1 MRLTID
7 KFQQLHSISTLEMN
21 DFDKSIKLVQVL
33 LDKTEKEVE
42 KIPLRKFERICKK
55 LEQAFNLNM
64 DEAIKSKPKEI
75 IKANGR
81 RYKLNFEVTKEPFN
95 TGRYIEVATFSD
107 GNTIMNMHNILA
119 SIAQPMVFNW
129 NKLKWECLPYNAL
142 LHEQYADDLK
152 QADFKHGYHALV
164 FFCQFLMSS
173 IPGSKDYLEI
183 VMNQQTKNQLSK
195 MQLLPTF

>member
-1 MRLTID
+1 
-7 KFQQLHSISTLEMN
+7 MN

-42 KIPLRKFERICKK
+42 KIPIKKFERICKK

-95 TGRYIEVATFSD
+95 TGRYIEVATFAD

-119 SIAQPMVFNW
+119 SISQPMVFNW
-129 NKLKWECLPYNAL
+129 NKLAWECLPYNAL
-142 LHEQYADDLK
+142 IHEQYADDLK
-152 QADFKHGYHALV
+152 HADFKHGYHALV
-164 FFCQFLMSS
+164 FFCQFLMIS
-173 IPGSKDYLEI
+173 IPGSQDYLEI
-183 VMNQQTKNQLSK
+183 VTEKQM
-195 MQLLPTF
+195 MQNLQPILLQPTF